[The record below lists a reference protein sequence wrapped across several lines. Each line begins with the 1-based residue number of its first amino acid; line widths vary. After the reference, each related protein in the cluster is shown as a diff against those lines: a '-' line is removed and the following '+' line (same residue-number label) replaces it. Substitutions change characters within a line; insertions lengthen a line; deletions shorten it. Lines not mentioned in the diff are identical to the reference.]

1 MDSRHILSLVND
13 AAARAERL
21 HQGEAGEIRI
31 GFTSSAPFIRA
42 VSHTFSLFRQ
52 SYPGVHMQTREMNTR
67 EQIAPLNEGVLDI
80 GLLRNTP
87 LPDTLNREVILHE
100 PLMAM
105 IPREHRLAQKPVVS
119 LTELAEEPFVFFDP
133 HVGTGLYDDILG
145 LMRRYNL
152 SPTITQEFGVSPAS
166 SSVSLSI
173 STAMLAI
180 GLLFTG
186 PLSDAIGRKP
196 VMVTALLLASCCTL
210 LSTMM
215 TSWHGILIM
224 RALIGLSLSGVAAVG
239 MTYLSEEIHPSFV
252 AFSMG
257 LYISGNSIGGMSGRL
272 LSGVMTDFFNW
283 RIALAAI
290 GCFAL
295 ASALMFWKILPAS
308 QHFRPTSL
316 RPKTLFINF
325 RLHWRDRGLPLLFAE
340 GFLLMGAFVTL
351 FNYIGYRLMLS
362 PWELSQA
369 VVGLLSVAYL
379 TGTWSSPK
387 AGAMTSRYGRGPV
400 MLFST
405 AVMLG
410 GLLLT
415 LFTSLWL
422 IFAGMLLFSAGFF
435 AAHSVASSWIGPRAR
450 RAKGQASSLYLFS
463 YYLGSSIAGTLG
475 GVFWHSYGWNGVG
488 GFIALM
494 LVLAILVGTRLH
506 HRLHA

>member
-1 MDSRHILSLVND
+1 
-13 AAARAERL
+13 
-21 HQGEAGEIRI
+21 
-31 GFTSSAPFIRA
+31 
-42 VSHTFSLFRQ
+42 
-52 SYPGVHMQTREMNTR
+52 
-67 EQIAPLNEGVLDI
+67 
-80 GLLRNTP
+80 
-87 LPDTLNREVILHE
+87 
-100 PLMAM
+100 
-105 IPREHRLAQKPVVS
+105 
-119 LTELAEEPFVFFDP
+119 
-133 HVGTGLYDDILG
+133 
-145 LMRRYNL
+145 
-152 SPTITQEFGVSPAS
+152 
-166 SSVSLSI
+166 
-173 STAMLAI
+173 
-180 GLLFTG
+180 
-186 PLSDAIGRKP
+186 
-196 VMVTALLLASCCTL
+196 
-210 LSTMM
+210 
-215 TSWHGILIM
+215 
-224 RALIGLSLSGVAAVG
+224 
-239 MTYLSEEIHPSFV
+239 
-252 AFSMG
+252 
-257 LYISGNSIGGMSGRL
+257 
-272 LSGVMTDFFNW
+272 
-283 RIALAAI
+283 
-290 GCFAL
+290 
-295 ASALMFWKILPAS
+295 MFWKILPAS

-405 AVMLG
+405 AVMLC